1 LFDAATSVV
10 PIGKIEVYAKQGKKI
25 LLGWAISPEGKLLDD
40 PKEILTK
47 RVHCFHSEALV
58 KILGDTKEPV

>member
-25 LLGWAISPEGKLLDD
+25 LLGWAISLKAN
-40 PKEILTK
+40 
-47 RVHCFHSEALV
+47 F
-58 KILGDTKEPV
+58 